1 MLAVNWHLYPGY
13 SGKSS
18 KQISKYFKKIYDNES
33 VIKN

>member
-1 MLAVNWHLYPGY
+1 MLAENWHLYPGY